1 MHEPTHIS
9 EADMNDIESFLRGEL
24 AGGELQA
31 FEQRLVSQPSLSAEL
46 ARQRVLETA
55 VARLVPS
62 PRDGLA
68 AAQIAH
74 AIAVAG
80 RGSGADSSAR
90 ALPRVGLA
98 WLRPAMLAA
107 AAALVL
113 LATVAVLS
121 VRTSSKPLAPTP
133 FAVVIANG
141 FAPSIAETDPTNLE
155 AMIIEKLGKQLSLPR
170 DNSIQYA
177 GIRTDVGGSPL
188 AFGIVMRVNGNPV
201 LLSLDAAGPIPDTAV
216 TTTSPTPN
224 TYRHERILNGIRVVE
239 WSQSDASVVK
249 LK

>member
-1 MHEPTHIS
+1 
-9 EADMNDIESFLRGEL
+9 
-24 AGGELQA
+24 
-31 FEQRLVSQPSLSAEL
+31 
-46 ARQRVLETA
+46 
-55 VARLVPS
+55 
-62 PRDGLA
+62 
-68 AAQIAH
+68 
-74 AIAVAG
+74 
-80 RGSGADSSAR
+80 
-90 ALPRVGLA
+90 VGLA